1 MGEIKSKKAMSI
13 RKIGRNDLQRY
24 FELCNEENWGI
35 GFARIEKMVLEGI
48 FYCYEI
54 GAQPVSFVGCYIVNA
69 KVAILTSYVTQKSHR
84 GKGYGRAI
92 FEEGGND
99 IQNSNENS

>member
-1 MGEIKSKKAMSI
+1 MGKSKNAMSI
-13 RKIGRNDLQRY
+13 RKIGKNDLQRY

-54 GAQPVSFVGCYIVNA
+54 GAQPVSFVGCYILVRIANYNFDYI
-69 KVAILTSYVTQKSHR
+69 IL
-84 GKGYGRAI
+84 
-92 FEEGGND
+92 
-99 IQNSNENS
+99 NSIK